1 MEYSLDISNFL
12 EEISS
17 LSNSIVFLC
26 FFALTLRKAFLS
38 LLAIIWN
45 SEFKCVYL
53 SFSPLPFASLLF
65 SAICK
70 ASSDNHF
77 AFLHL
82 FFLGMILITA
92 SFQCHES
99 LSMVLQDV
107 QAGFRNSRGTR
118 DQIANN
124 SWIIIKAREFRKNI
138 YFFYI
143 DYAKAFDCV
152 DHNKLWKILPE
163 MGISDHLTSLLR
175 NLYTGQQATVRNR
188 HRKRDWQIGKG
199 VWQVYIL
206 SSCLF
211 NLYAEYIM
219 RNTGLDEAQLE

>member
-1 MEYSLDISNFL
+1 ML
-12 EEISS
+12 EILQTKLQPYVNQE
-17 LSNSIVFLC
+17 
-26 FFALTLRKAFLS
+26 
-38 LLAIIWN
+38 LL
-45 SEFKCVYL
+45 
-53 SFSPLPFASLLF
+53 
-65 SAICK
+65 
-70 ASSDNHF
+70 
-77 AFLHL
+77 
-82 FFLGMILITA
+82 
-92 SFQCHES
+92 
-99 LSMVLQDV
+99 DV
-107 QAGFRNSRGTR
+107 QAGFGKCRETR
-118 DQIANN
+118 DQIANTH
-124 SWIIIKAREFRKNI
+124 WIIEKTTEFLKNI

-219 RNTGLDEAQLE
+219 RNARSEERRVGKEC